1 MAKVAPNPQALS
13 EQTDKKFWQG
23 TNFYMALGLLIL
35 SASTLA
41 MDQAQAQLTFLI
53 EGVVAGIYLIRQ
65 VATGKFSFKNF
76 QDKNGWNYLAQLI
89 LLVSPQFADL
99 VPGLQKLTEALVA
112 KDWGAVISALFS
124 IGTILYYLVSNK
136 GNRAEVARLG
146 KSVVGLTPGL

>member
-1 MAKVAPNPQALS
+1 MAKVSPNTQVSAG
-13 EQTDKKFWQG
+13 ETEKKFWQG

-89 LLVSPQFADL
+89 LLVSPQFTDL
-99 VPGLQKLTEALVA
+99 VPGLQKLTEALIE
-112 KDWGAVISALFS
+112 KDWGAVISAMFS

-136 GNRAEVARLG
+136 GNRGEVARISQ
-146 KSVVGLTPGL
+146 SVVGITPGV